1 MVSYGSGAGSDAFSW
16 VVTDKL
22 PEVRNLAP
30 TTDSYISPKYRKEIS
45 YAEYAKYRRKIIELP
60 D

>member
-22 PEVRNLAP
+22 PEVRHRAP
-30 TTDSYISPKYRKEIS
+30 SVAAYINYKSNID
-45 YAEYAKYRRKIIELP
+45 YAQYAKYRRKIIELP
-60 D
+60 E